1 MRIPGNSVP
10 VKIPQLGL
18 SYASQSAAARALG
31 VSASSVF
38 RALEDGDLAG
48 LYERAKSR
56 GFASVRRGRPWP
68 NAPKGIN
75 VNGVWFNS
83 LCKAARA
90 LKMNTETFRRHY
102 REAAANGE
110 NVVVEVKDQRH
121 FDEAPR

>member
-1 MRIPGNSVP
+1 MRVPVNSVAIRIPQTGV
-10 VKIPQLGL
+10 I
-18 SYASQSAAARALG
+18 YYSQSAAARALG

-38 RALEDGDLAG
+38 RALEEGDLEG
-48 LYERAKSR
+48 LYERAKGR
-56 GFASVRRGRPWP
+56 GFASVARGRPWP

-75 VNGVWFNS
+75 VNGVHFGS
-83 LCKAARA
+83 LCKAAHA

-110 NVVVEVKDQRH
+110 LVTVEVKDQKH